1 MIQIRTIFI
10 THETS
15 IPLGYQGENLAR
27 EIVFPQTAD
36 LLGENWTLFHR
47 RALDK
52 EPYPVPL
59 GMDARGL
66 VWKVTSGDTA
76 IMGGGQA
83 QLICTGGDGEVLKTL
98 VYRTVVSK
106 SMAVGGEV
114 PDPVKPWYDA
124 ILERLDEAQKGADGG
139 YYRLEIQQVDDE
151 TMTVSYVPSKEDMPA
166 VEPVTVRLPT
176 GPQGERGPQ
185 GIQGVQG
192 ETGPAG
198 ANGKDGEQGPKDDK
212 GDTGPIGLTGP
223 QGPKGDTGDTGPA
236 GADGK
241 PGATGPKGDTG
252 ATGATGPQ
260 GPKGDAFT
268 YDDFTP
274 EQLAGLKGPKGDT
287 GATGATGPKGD
298 TGAAGAQGPKGDT
311 GPAGPTGATG
321 PAGPTGATGPAGA
334 AGKTPVK
341 GTDYWTAAD
350 KAEMVQDTLAALPTW
365 TGGSY

>member
-10 THETS
+10 TTETS

-66 VWKVTSGDTA
+66 VWTVTSGDTA
-76 IMGGGQA
+76 NMGGGQA
-83 QLICTGGDGEVLKTL
+83 QLICTGADGEVLKTL

-139 YYRLEIQQVDDE
+139 YYRLEIQQVEDD
-151 TMTVSYVPSKEDMPA
+151 TMTVAYVPSKEDMPP
-166 VEPVTVRLPT
+166 VEPVTVRLPA

-185 GIQGVQG
+185 GIQGIQG
-192 ETGPAG
+192 IQGVPGERGEQGLP
-198 ANGKDGEQGPKDDK
+198 GEQGPRAYKASGAK
-212 GDTGPIGLTGP
+212 QAPEVLPARKATRETLAPLAQTARTAHKAPREIQAQLGLRET
-223 QGPKGDTGDTGPA
+223 PA
-236 GADGK
+236 QREPPA
-241 PGATGPKGDTG
+241 PREIREP
-252 ATGATGPQ
+252 PV
-260 GPKGDAFT
+260 
-268 YDDFTP
+268 
-274 EQLAGLKGPKGDT
+274 LRGLK
-287 GATGATGPKGD
+287 AT
-298 TGAAGAQGPKGDT
+298 
-311 GPAGPTGATG
+311 
-321 PAGPTGATGPAGA
+321 
-334 AGKTPVK
+334 
-341 GTDYWTAAD
+341 
-350 KAEMVQDTLAALPTW
+350 KATLAPLALPEPQAPP
-365 TGGSY
+365 GLRVQPGLLVKHP